1 MMKADAPENVL
12 RQEKAKKLGM
22 TKVYHMDIDQVL
34 GREASL
40 NQKQEE
46 EKPKRIDEEKIAKG
60 HVINELNDRINDNID
75 VS

>member
-34 GREASL
+34 GRETSL

>member
-22 TKVYHMDIDQVL
+22 TKIYHMDIDQVL
-34 GREASL
+34 GKETML
-40 NQKQEE
+40 NQQPEE
-46 EKPKRIDEEKIAKG
+46 EQPKRIDETKITKG
-60 HVINELNDRINDNID
+60 SEINSLNDRINDNIN